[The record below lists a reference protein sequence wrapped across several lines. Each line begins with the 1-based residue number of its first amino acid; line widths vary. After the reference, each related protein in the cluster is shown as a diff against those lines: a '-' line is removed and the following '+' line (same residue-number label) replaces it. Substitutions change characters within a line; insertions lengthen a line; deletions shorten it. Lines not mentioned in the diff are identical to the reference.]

1 MDNRQDYQPFTPKS
15 NGKLPDFSAQN
26 YRDRFVEET
35 EEEKLD
41 LSWLLGVLRRRIL
54 VMAAAT
60 IALSALAGTA
70 IVTASKQIT
79 LEYEGSF
86 SLLVEPATAEGL
98 LSKQLDNTVAA
109 DLAKINIEGISLVD
123 YETQIRILRSPKMM
137 QPVLQDLR
145 AWNPNL
151 TYSELMTKLS
161 ISRVSYGRDG
171 KQQGTKILEVRY
183 KDSDPN
189 KIYGVL
195 DKVSKAYLEYSLQQR
210 LTGINQGIK
219 FIDMEM
225 PKLRERVEVLQL
237 QVQRLRQNSN
247 LFEPQLEGKSLS
259 EQVQSIRG
267 QQVGLQVQLKG
278 MRNLYQSYQN
288 LLDKN
293 NPIGVLM
300 TQGQAYGGLLSQIQ
314 KIDSDL
320 SLKLAQ
326 YREDSLPVLALRKSR
341 EELVLTATQQAKEV
355 VMGNLASQIKEV
367 EARDREMTALQKALY
382 QKIRNFSV
390 TTRQYDNLVREQQVV
405 TKSLSDFLAKREA
418 LRIDAAQQQIPWVLI
433 NPPEIPLDKFNRP
446 IPATVKQTKKQLALA
461 VILSSLLG
469 IAVGLLVEVLNTV
482 FHSPEALRI
491 ATKLP
496 VIGVIPFSKK
506 VRRRAPARQRK
517 LTSAR
522 SSSKSQVQVLESLDT
537 EPTAPTLIGG
547 QSIFRELDYQFLEA
561 FRSLYTNIHL
571 LSAGTAIRSLLV
583 SSAVA
588 GDGKSTVALHL
599 AAIAAAVGQRVLL
612 VDADLRCPQLHT
624 KLGLPNVRG
633 LADAIS
639 TDLSLNDAIQ
649 RALNQDNLF
658 VLTAGQIPPDPI
670 KLLSSKKMQY
680 LMEQF
685 QAFFDLVIY
694 DTPPLAGLADA
705 HLIAAHTDAT
715 IMVVQIA
722 KTDRAQVRKV
732 LEELKIS
739 GASVLGIVA
748 NGCKNDPNSYRQRSV
763 GLDTLY
769 DQKLSALGT
778 KNQN

>member
-15 NGKLPDFSAQN
+15 NGKLPNLSAQN
-26 YRDRFVEET
+26 YRDNFVEET

-41 LSWLLGVLRRRIL
+41 LSWLFGVLRRRIL

-70 IVTASKQIT
+70 IFITSKKIT
-79 LEYEGSF
+79 LDYEGSF

-98 LSKQLDNTVAA
+98 LSKQLDNSVTA

-137 QPVLQDLR
+137 QPVLQELR

-151 TYSELMTKLS
+151 TYTEMMSKLT
-161 ISRVSYGRDG
+161 INRVSYAKDG

-183 KDSDPN
+183 KDSDPK

-237 QVQRLRQNSN
+237 QVQRLRQQSN
-247 LFEPQLEGKSLS
+247 LFDPQLEGKSLS

-267 QQVGLQVQLKG
+267 QQVGLQVQLRG
-278 MRNLYQSYQN
+278 MRSLYQSYQKLVN
-288 LLDKN
+288 EN
-293 NPIGVLM
+293 NPVGVLM
-300 TQGQAYGGLLSQIQ
+300 TQGQAYSGLLSQIQ
-314 KIDSDL
+314 KVDSDL
-320 SLKLAQ
+320 SLKSAQ
-326 YREDSLPVLALRKSR
+326 YREDSLPILALRKSR
-341 EELVLTATQQAKEV
+341 EELILTSSQQAKEV
-355 VMGNLASQIKEV
+355 VMANLSSQIKEV
-367 EARDREMTALQKALY
+367 EERDQEMTLLQKELN

-433 NPPEIPLDKFNRP
+433 NPPEIPLDKFGKY
-446 IPATVKQTKKQLALA
+446 ITSTVKQTKKQLALA
-461 VILSSLLG
+461 VILSGLLG

-482 FHSPEALRI
+482 FHTPEALRI
-491 ATKLP
+491 ATRLP
-496 VIGVIPFSKK
+496 VIGIIPFSKK
-506 VRRRAPARQRK
+506 VKRRPPVRSRK

-522 SSSKSQVQVLESLDT
+522 SNSKVEVMQLGEAQPTVPILGPSLFSD
-537 EPTAPTLIGG
+537 
-547 QSIFRELDYQFLEA
+547 LDYQFLEA

-571 LSAGTAIRSLLV
+571 LSAGRTIRSLLV

-599 AAIAAAVGQRVLL
+599 AATAAAVGQRVLL
-612 VDADLRCPQLHT
+612 VDADLRCPQLHA

-633 LADAIS
+633 LGDAIS

-649 RALNQDNLF
+649 RSPNQDNLF

-694 DTPPLAGLADA
+694 DTPPLGGLADA

-715 IMVVQIA
+715 IMVVQIG
-722 KTDRAQVRKV
+722 KTDRSQVRRV

-748 NGCKNDPNSYRQRSV
+748 NGCKNDRHSYRSRPV
-763 GLDTLY
+763 GLETLY
-769 DQKLSALGT
+769 DQKLPVLGT
-778 KNQN
+778 NNQK

>member
-15 NGKLPDFSAQN
+15 NGKLPNFSAQN
-26 YRDRFVEET
+26 YRDNFVEET

-41 LSWLLGVLRRRIL
+41 LSWLFGVLRRRIL

-70 IVTASKQIT
+70 IFITSKKIT
-79 LEYEGSF
+79 LDYEGSF

-137 QPVLQDLR
+137 QPVLQELQ

-151 TYSELMTKLS
+151 TYTEMMSKLT
-161 ISRVSYGRDG
+161 INRVSYAKDG

-183 KDSDPN
+183 KDSDPK

-237 QVQRLRQNSN
+237 QVQRLRQQSN
-247 LFEPQLEGKSLS
+247 LFDPQLEGKSLS

-267 QQVGLQVQLKG
+267 QQVGLQVQLRG
-278 MRNLYQSYQN
+278 MRSLYQSYQKLVN
-288 LLDKN
+288 EN
-293 NPIGVLM
+293 NPVGVLM
-300 TQGQAYGGLLSQIQ
+300 TQGQAYSGLLSQIQ
-314 KIDSDL
+314 KVDSDL
-320 SLKLAQ
+320 SLKSAQ
-326 YREDSLPVLALRKSR
+326 YREDSLPILALRKSR
-341 EELVLTATQQAKEV
+341 EELILTSSQQAKEV
-355 VMGNLASQIKEV
+355 VMSNLSSQIKEV
-367 EARDREMTALQKALY
+367 EARDREMTLLQKELNK
-382 QKIRNFSV
+382 KIRDFSV
-390 TTRQYDNLVREQQVV
+390 TTREYDNLVREQQVV

-433 NPPEIPLDKFNRP
+433 NPPEIPLDKFGKY
-446 IPATVKQTKKQLALA
+446 ITSTVKQTKKQLALA

-482 FHSPEALRI
+482 FHTPEALRI
-491 ATKLP
+491 ATRLP

-506 VRRRAPARQRK
+506 VKRRPPVRSRK

-522 SSSKSQVQVLESLDT
+522 SNSKVEVMQLGEAQPTVPILEPSLFSD
-537 EPTAPTLIGG
+537 
-547 QSIFRELDYQFLEA
+547 LDYQFLEA

-571 LSAGTAIRSLLV
+571 LSAGRTIRSLLV

-599 AAIAAAVGQRVLL
+599 AATAAAVGQRVLL
-612 VDADLRCPQLHT
+612 VDADLRCPQLHA

-633 LADAIS
+633 LGDAIS

-649 RALNQDNLF
+649 RSPNQDNLF

-694 DTPPLAGLADA
+694 DTPPLGGLADA

-715 IMVVQIA
+715 IMVVQIG
-722 KTDRAQVRKV
+722 KTDRSQVRRV

-748 NGCKNDPNSYRQRSV
+748 NGCKNDRHSYRSRPV
-763 GLDTLY
+763 GLETLY
-769 DQKLSALGT
+769 DQKLPVLGT
-778 KNQN
+778 NNQK

>member
-15 NGKLPDFSAQN
+15 NGKLTDFSAQN
-26 YRDRFVEET
+26 YRDRFAEET

-70 IVTASKQIT
+70 IYVTSKTMT
-79 LEYEGSF
+79 LDYEGSF

-137 QPVLQDLR
+137 QPVLKELQ
-145 AWNPNL
+145 AWNPTM
-151 TYSELMTKLS
+151 TYTELMSKLS
-161 ISRVSYGRDG
+161 INRVSYAKDG

-183 KDSDPN
+183 KDSDPK

-195 DKVSKAYLEYSLQQR
+195 DEISKAYLEYSLQQR

-219 FIDMEM
+219 FIDKEM

-237 QVQRLRQNSN
+237 QVQRLRQQSN
-247 LFEPQLEGKSLS
+247 LFDPQLEGKSLS

-267 QQVGLQVQLKG
+267 QQVGLQVQLRG
-278 MRNLYQSYQN
+278 MRNLYQSYQK
-288 LLDKN
+288 LISEN
-293 NPIGVLM
+293 NPVGVLM
-300 TQGQAYGGLLSQIQ
+300 TQGQAYGGLLGQIQ

-341 EELVLTATQQAKEV
+341 EELILTASQQAKEV
-355 VMGNLASQIKEV
+355 VMANLNSQIKEV
-367 EARDREMTALQKALY
+367 EARDREMTQLQKELN
-382 QKIRNFSV
+382 QKIRDFSV

-433 NPPEIPLDKFNRP
+433 NPPEIPLDKFGRL

-482 FHSPEALRI
+482 FHTPESVRI
-491 ATKLP
+491 ATRLP
-496 VIGVIPFSKK
+496 VLGVIPFSKK
-506 VRRRAPARQRK
+506 VKRRPTARPRK

-522 SSSKSQVQVLESLDT
+522 SNNQVEVVELEAT
-537 EPTAPTLIGG
+537 PTAPMLGP
-547 QSIFRELDYQFLEA
+547 SLFSDLDYQFLEA

-571 LSAGTAIRSLLV
+571 LSAGRAIRSLLV
-583 SSAVA
+583 GSAVA

-599 AAIAAAVGQRVLL
+599 AATAAAVGQRVLL
-612 VDADLRCPQLHT
+612 VDADLRCPQLHV

-633 LADAIS
+633 LGDAIS
-639 TDLSLNDAIQ
+639 TDLSLNDAIV
-649 RALNQDNLF
+649 RSPNQENLF

-715 IMVVQIA
+715 IIVVQIG
-722 KTDRAQVRKV
+722 KTDRSQVRKV

-739 GASVLGIVA
+739 GASVLGIAA
-748 NGCKNDPNSYRQRSV
+748 NGCKNDRHNYRQRPV
-763 GLDTLY
+763 GLETLY
-769 DQKLSALGT
+769 DQKISALGT

>member
-1 MDNRQDYQPFTPKS
+1 MDNRQDYQPYTPKS
-15 NGKLPDFSAQN
+15 SGKLPNFSAQN
-26 YRDRFVEET
+26 YRDNFVEEI

-70 IVTASKQIT
+70 IFITSKKIT
-79 LEYEGSF
+79 LDYEGSF

-137 QPVLQDLR
+137 QPVLQELR
-145 AWNPNL
+145 AWNPNM
-151 TYSELMTKLS
+151 TYTELMSKLT
-161 ISRVSYGRDG
+161 ITRVSYAKDG

-183 KDSDPN
+183 KDADTK

-195 DKVSKAYLEYSLQQR
+195 EKVSKAYLEYSLQQR

-237 QVQRLRQNSN
+237 QVQRLRQQSN
-247 LFEPQLEGKSLS
+247 LFDPQLEGKSLS

-267 QQVGLQVQLKG
+267 QQVGLQVQLRG
-278 MRNLYQSYQN
+278 MRSLYQSYQKLIN
-288 LLDKN
+288 EN
-293 NPIGVLM
+293 NPVGVLM
-300 TQGQAYGGLLSQIQ
+300 TQGQAYSGLLGQIQ
-314 KIDSDL
+314 KVDSDL

-341 EELVLTATQQAKEV
+341 EELILTSSQQAKEV
-355 VMGNLASQIKEV
+355 VMGNLSTQIKEV
-367 EARDREMTALQKALY
+367 EARDREMTQLQKELN

-433 NPPEIPLDKFNRP
+433 NPPEIPLDKFGKY
-446 IPATVKQTKKQLALA
+446 ITSTVKQTKKQLALA
-461 VILSSLLG
+461 VILSGLLG

-482 FHSPEALRI
+482 FHTPEALRI
-491 ATKLP
+491 ATRLP

-506 VRRRAPARQRK
+506 AKRRPPVRSRK

-522 SSSKSQVQVLESLDT
+522 RSNSKVEVMELGEAQPTVPMLGPSLFSD
-537 EPTAPTLIGG
+537 
-547 QSIFRELDYQFLEA
+547 LDYQFLEA

-571 LSAGTAIRSLLV
+571 LSAGRTIRSLLV

-599 AAIAAAVGQRVLL
+599 AATAAAVGQRVLL
-612 VDADLRCPQLHT
+612 VDADLRCPQLHA

-633 LADAIS
+633 LGDAIS

-649 RALNQDNLF
+649 RSPNQDNLF

-694 DTPPLAGLADA
+694 DTPPLGGLADA

-715 IMVVQIA
+715 IMVVQIG
-722 KTDRAQVRKV
+722 KTDRSQVRRV

-748 NGCKNDPNSYRQRSV
+748 NGCKNDRHSYRQRPV
-763 GLDTLY
+763 GLETIY
-769 DQKLSALGT
+769 DQKISVLGT
-778 KNQN
+778 NNQK

>member
-15 NGKLPDFSAQN
+15 NGKLPNFSAQN
-26 YRDRFVEET
+26 YRDNFVEET

-41 LSWLLGVLRRRIL
+41 LSWLFGVLRRRIL

-70 IVTASKQIT
+70 IFITSKKIT
-79 LEYEGSF
+79 LDYEGSF

-137 QPVLQDLR
+137 QPVLQELQ

-151 TYSELMTKLS
+151 TYTEMMSKLT
-161 ISRVSYGRDG
+161 INRVSYAKDG

-183 KDSDPN
+183 KDSDPK

-237 QVQRLRQNSN
+237 QVQRLRQQSN
-247 LFEPQLEGKSLS
+247 LFDPQLEGKSLS

-267 QQVGLQVQLKG
+267 QQVGLQVQLRG
-278 MRNLYQSYQN
+278 MRSLYQSYQKLVN
-288 LLDKN
+288 EN
-293 NPIGVLM
+293 NPVGVLM
-300 TQGQAYGGLLSQIQ
+300 TQGQAYSGLLSQIQ
-314 KIDSDL
+314 KVDSDL
-320 SLKLAQ
+320 SLKSAQ
-326 YREDSLPVLALRKSR
+326 YREDSLPILALRKSR
-341 EELVLTATQQAKEV
+341 EELILTSSQQAKEV
-355 VMGNLASQIKEV
+355 VMSNLSSQIKEV
-367 EARDREMTALQKALY
+367 EARDREMTLLQKELNK
-382 QKIRNFSV
+382 KIRDFSV
-390 TTRQYDNLVREQQVV
+390 TTREYDNLVREQQVV

-433 NPPEIPLDKFNRP
+433 NPPEIPLDKFGKYVTS
-446 IPATVKQTKKQLALA
+446 TVKQTKKQLALA

-482 FHSPEALRI
+482 FHTPEALRI
-491 ATKLP
+491 ATRLP

-506 VRRRAPARQRK
+506 VKRRPPVRSRK

-522 SSSKSQVQVLESLDT
+522 SNSKVEVMQLGEAQPTVPILEPSLFSD
-537 EPTAPTLIGG
+537 
-547 QSIFRELDYQFLEA
+547 LDYQFLEA

-571 LSAGTAIRSLLV
+571 LSAGRTIRSLLV

-599 AAIAAAVGQRVLL
+599 AATAAAVGQRVLL
-612 VDADLRCPQLHT
+612 VDADLRCPQLHA

-633 LADAIS
+633 LGDAIS

-649 RALNQDNLF
+649 RSPNQDNLF

-694 DTPPLAGLADA
+694 DTPPLGGLADA

-715 IMVVQIA
+715 IMVVQIG
-722 KTDRAQVRKV
+722 KTDRSQVRRV

-748 NGCKNDPNSYRQRSV
+748 NGCKNDRHSYRSRPV
-763 GLDTLY
+763 GLETLY
-769 DQKLSALGT
+769 DQKLPVLGT
-778 KNQN
+778 NNQK

>member
-15 NGKLPDFSAQN
+15 NGKLPNFSAQN
-26 YRDRFVEET
+26 YRDNFVEET

-41 LSWLLGVLRRRIL
+41 LSWLFGVLRRRIL

-70 IVTASKQIT
+70 IFITSKKIT
-79 LEYEGSF
+79 LDYEGSF

-137 QPVLQDLR
+137 QPVLQELR

-151 TYSELMTKLS
+151 TYTEMMSKLT
-161 ISRVSYGRDG
+161 ISRVSYAKDG

-183 KDSDPN
+183 KDSDIN

-237 QVQRLRQNSN
+237 QVQKLRQQSN
-247 LFEPQLEGKSLS
+247 LFDPQLEGKSLS

-267 QQVGLQVQLKG
+267 QQVGLQVQLRG
-278 MRNLYQSYQN
+278 MRSLYQSYQKLVN
-288 LLDKN
+288 EN
-293 NPIGVLM
+293 NPVGVLM
-300 TQGQAYGGLLSQIQ
+300 TQGQAYSGLLSQIQ
-314 KIDSDL
+314 KVDSDL
-320 SLKLAQ
+320 SLKSAQ
-326 YREDSLPVLALRKSR
+326 YREDSLPILALRKSR
-341 EELVLTATQQAKEV
+341 EELILTSSQQAKEV
-355 VMGNLASQIKEV
+355 VMANLSSQIKEV
-367 EARDREMTALQKALY
+367 EARDREMTLLQKELN

-433 NPPEIPLDKFNRP
+433 NPPEIPLDKFGKY
-446 IPATVKQTKKQLALA
+446 ITSTVKQTKKQLALA

-482 FHSPEALRI
+482 FHTPEALRI
-491 ATKLP
+491 ATRLP
-496 VIGVIPFSKK
+496 VIGIIPFSKK
-506 VRRRAPARQRK
+506 VKRRPPVRSRK

-522 SSSKSQVQVLESLDT
+522 SNSKVEVMQLGEAQPTVPILEPSLFSD
-537 EPTAPTLIGG
+537 
-547 QSIFRELDYQFLEA
+547 LDYQFLEA

-571 LSAGTAIRSLLV
+571 LSAGRTIRSLLV

-599 AAIAAAVGQRVLL
+599 AATAAAVGQRVLL
-612 VDADLRCPQLHT
+612 VDADLRCPQLHA

-633 LADAIS
+633 LGDAIS

-649 RALNQDNLF
+649 RSPNQDNLF

-694 DTPPLAGLADA
+694 DTPPLGGLADA

-715 IMVVQIA
+715 IMVVQIG
-722 KTDRAQVRKV
+722 KTDRSQVRRV

-748 NGCKNDPNSYRQRSV
+748 NGCKNDRHSYRSRPV
-763 GLDTLY
+763 GLETLY
-769 DQKLSALGT
+769 DQKLPVLGT
-778 KNQN
+778 NNQK